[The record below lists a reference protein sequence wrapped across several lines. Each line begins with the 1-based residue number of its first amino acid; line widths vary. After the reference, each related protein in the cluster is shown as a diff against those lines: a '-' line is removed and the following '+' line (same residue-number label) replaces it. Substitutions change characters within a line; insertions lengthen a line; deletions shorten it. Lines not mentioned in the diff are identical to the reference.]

1 MSTGELQ
8 NPAAGYR
15 VLFLLKLSPGAG
27 EEFLREYESIR
38 WQVAH
43 VPGHIS
49 DQVCRSAGDADEWL
63 ITSEWRSA
71 EDFIAWESTP
81 GHRDLAKPMMSHV
94 AQRRSMRYA
103 ILRETRSVPAAM
115 EGAR

>member
-1 MSTGELQ
+1 MGTEEPQ

-15 VLFLLKLSPGAG
+15 VLFILKLSPGAG

-38 WQVAH
+38 WDVAQVR
-43 VPGHIS
+43 GHIS
-49 DQVCRSAGDADEWL
+49 DQVCRSAHDADEWL

-81 GHRDLAKPMMSHV
+81 GHRELAKPMMSHV
-94 AQRRSMRYA
+94 TQRRSLRYA
-103 ILRETRSVPAAM
+103 IVRETRTVPAAM
-115 EGAR
+115 ESAR